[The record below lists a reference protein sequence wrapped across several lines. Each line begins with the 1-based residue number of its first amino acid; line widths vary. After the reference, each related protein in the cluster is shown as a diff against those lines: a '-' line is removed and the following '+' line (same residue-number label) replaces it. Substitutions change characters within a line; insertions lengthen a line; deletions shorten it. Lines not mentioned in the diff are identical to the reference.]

1 MFRSYRDANHEV
13 EELFDAQLAQ
23 SSRSLQAIVLHNIK
37 SIDNFSAQ
45 EILDYPISSKNND
58 SSSEYDLKNGHSYER
73 KMAFQLWE
81 TRERLVLRSA
91 SAPIVPLDMNAMS
104 PDSRGFSD
112 VFINKEKWR
121 VFSLWNKDFRY
132 LIQVGERY
140 AIRDEL
146 TEEIVENFLL
156 PSITSIPILALMI
169 WFGIGRGLSPLRKI
183 AKEVTR
189 RDPSHLD
196 AIKLSNVPLEIR
208 PVIEELNALFNSVGM
223 AMEKER
229 RFTDDAAHE
238 LRTPLAALKI
248 QAQVAK
254 AAKTSDE
261 QLPAINNI
269 ITGVDRATHLVQQM
283 LVLARLG
290 SEQRNKQSI
299 NPINL
304 HKTSEELIAQ
314 LALPAIEK
322 NINLSF
328 QCDDSYII
336 YGETANFEILLA
348 NILNNAINYTP
359 NNGKVSVKITDT
371 GNSINLNVTDTGIG
385 ISEKDLERVFE
396 RYYRVRDATVDGCGL
411 GLTISKQCAE
421 QLNATIVFNK
431 PASGIGL
438 AVNISFPK
446 QCPIEPLIN

>member
-1 MFRSYRDANHEV
+1 MYRSYRAANHEV

-37 SIDNFSAQ
+37 SVDNFSAQ
-45 EILDYPISSKNND
+45 EILDYPITASNNN
-58 SSSEYDLKNGHSYER
+58 STSEYDLRDGHSYER

-81 TRERLVLRSA
+81 SRDRLVLRSA

-104 PDSRGFSD
+104 PKSRGFSD
-112 VFINKEKWR
+112 VIIQEEKWR
-121 VFSLWNKDFRY
+121 VFSLWDKDFRY

-146 TEEIVENFLL
+146 TDEIVETFLL

-169 WFGIGRGLSPLRKI
+169 WFGIGRGLLPLRKV

-196 AIKLSNVPLEIR
+196 PIKLKNVPLEIL
-208 PVIEELNALFNSVGM
+208 PLIEELNGLFNRVHT

-254 AAKTSDE
+254 AAKTNDE
-261 QLPAINNI
+261 KIPAINNI
-269 ITGVDRATHLVQQM
+269 IAGVDRATHLVQQM
-283 LVLARLG
+283 LDLARVG
-290 SEQRNKQSI
+290 SEGKRKLN
-299 NPINL
+299 NDPINI

-314 LALPAIEK
+314 LALRAIEK

-328 QCDDSYII
+328 HCEDEFII

-359 NNGKVSVKITDT
+359 NNGRVEVKIT
-371 GNSINLNVTDTGIG
+371 NFKNYINLNVTDTGIG
-385 ISEKDLERVFE
+385 IAEKDLEQVFE
-396 RYYRVRDATVDGCGL
+396 RYFRVRESAADGCGL
-411 GLTISKQCAE
+411 GLTIAKQCAE
-421 QLNATIVFNK
+421 QLNATIKFIK
-431 PASGIGL
+431 PENGRGL
-438 AVNISFPK
+438 TVNLKFPK
-446 QCPIEPLIN
+446 QCPI

>member
-1 MFRSYRDANHEV
+1 MYRSYRDANHEV
-13 EELFDAQLAQ
+13 AELFDAQLAQ
-23 SSRSLQAIVLHNIK
+23 FSRSLQAIVLYDINT
-37 SIDNFSAQ
+37 IDNSSAQ
-45 EILDYPISSKNND
+45 EILDYPIATVNSNTFN
-58 SSSEYDLKNGHSYER
+58 EYDLQNGHTYER

-81 TRERLVLRSA
+81 SRGRLVLRSA
-91 SAPIVPLDMNAMS
+91 SAPIIPLDSKAMQ
-104 PDSRGFSD
+104 PEERGFSD
-112 VFINKEKWR
+112 VILDSEKWR
-121 VFSLWNKDFRY
+121 VFSLWDKDYRY

-146 TEEIVENFLL
+146 TSEIVENFLL

-169 WFGIGRGLSPLRKI
+169 WFGIGRGLSPLRKV

-196 AIKLSNVPLEIR
+196 PIKLKNVPIEIR
-208 PVIEELNALFNSVGM
+208 PLIEELNALFFRVHT

-248 QAQVAK
+248 QAQVAR
-254 AAKTSDE
+254 AAKSDE
-261 QLPAINNI
+261 EKTSAIIKI

-290 SEQRNKQSI
+290 ADDSKKI
-299 NPINL
+299 NSTPINI

-314 LALPAIEK
+314 LALRAIEK

-328 QCDDSYII
+328 HCDDNCII

-359 NNGKVSVKITDT
+359 QNGSVKVEIHDSE
-371 GNSINLNVTDTGIG
+371 NSINLKVTDTGVG
-385 ISEKDLERVFE
+385 IAKKDFERVFE
-396 RYYRVRDATVDGCGL
+396 RYYRVRAAVADGCGL

-421 QLNATIVFNK
+421 QLNAMIEFIN
-431 PASGIGL
+431 PHNGIGL
-438 AVNISFPK
+438 IVNISFPK
-446 QCPIEPLIN
+446 QCPI

>member
-1 MFRSYRDANHEV
+1 MFRSYRAANHEV
-13 EELFDAQLAQ
+13 VELFDAQLAQ

-45 EILDYPISSKNND
+45 EILDYPISSVNTGSN
-58 SSSEYDLKNGHSYER
+58 SEYGLTDGHSYER

-91 SAPIVPLDMNAMS
+91 SAPIIPLDVNAMT
-104 PDSRGFSD
+104 PKSRGFSD
-112 VFINKEKWR
+112 VILQDEKWR
-121 VFSLWNKDFRY
+121 VFSLWDKDFRY

-146 TEEIVENFLL
+146 TAEIVETLLL
-156 PSITSIPILALMI
+156 PTITSIPIFALMI
-169 WFGIGRGLSPLRKI
+169 WFGIGRGLSPLRKV
-183 AKEVTR
+183 AREVTR

-196 AIKLSNVPLEIR
+196 PIKLKNVPLEIR
-208 PVIEELNALFNSVGM
+208 PLIAELNALFNRVQI

-248 QAQVAK
+248 QAQVVK
-254 AAKTSDE
+254 AAKTNDE
-261 QLPAINNI
+261 IIPAINNI

-290 SEQRNKQSI
+290 SEEKKKQNF
-299 NPINL
+299 NPINIY
-304 HKTSEELIAQ
+304 KISEELIAQ
-314 LALPAIEK
+314 LALRAIEK

-328 QCDDSYII
+328 ICNDNYII

-348 NILNNAINYTP
+348 NIVNNAINYTP
-359 NNGKVSVKITDT
+359 NNGNVVIEINDT
-371 GNSINLNVTDTGIG
+371 QNSINIKVTDTGVG
-385 ISEKDLERVFE
+385 IAEKDLERVFE
-396 RYYRVRDATVDGCGL
+396 RYYRVRDAVADGCGL
-411 GLTISKQCAE
+411 GLTIAKQCAE
-421 QLNATIVFNK
+421 QLNAIIEFIK
-431 PASGIGL
+431 PKNGIGL
-438 AVNISFPK
+438 TVNISFPK
-446 QCPIEPLIN
+446 QCPI

>member
-1 MFRSYRDANHEV
+1 MYRSYRDANHEV

-23 SSRSLQAIVLHNIK
+23 TSRSLQAIVLYDIK
-37 SIDNFSAQ
+37 SIDNYSAQ
-45 EILDYPISSKNND
+45 EILDYPITNVQTNPKN
-58 SSSEYDLKNGHSYER
+58 EYDLRNGHSYER
-73 KMAFQLWE
+73 KMAYQLWE
-81 TRERLVLRSA
+81 RPERLILRSA
-91 SAPIVPLDMNAMS
+91 SAPIIPLDKHAMT
-104 PDSRGFSD
+104 PKSRGYSD
-112 VFINKEKWR
+112 VMLQKEKWR
-121 VFSLWNKDFRY
+121 VFSLWDKDFHY

-146 TEEIVENFLL
+146 TSEILENFLL
-156 PSITSIPILALMI
+156 PSITSIPILALLI
-169 WFGIGRGLSPLRKI
+169 WFGIGRGLSPLRKV

-196 AIKLSNVPLEIR
+196 PIKLKNVPFEIR
-208 PVIEELNALFNSVGM
+208 PVIEELNALFYRVHT

-254 AAKTSDE
+254 AAQSNDE
-261 QLPAINNI
+261 KMPAINNI
-269 ITGVDRATHLVQQM
+269 IAGVDRATHLVQQM
-283 LVLARLG
+283 LILARLG
-290 SEQRNKQSI
+290 SDDRKKLKS
-299 NPINL
+299 NPINI

-314 LALPAIEK
+314 LALRAIEK

-328 QCDDSYII
+328 HCNKSYTI

-359 NNGKVSVKITDT
+359 DNGSVVVEINDTENN
-371 GNSINLNVTDTGIG
+371 INLNVTDTGIG
-385 ISEKDLERVFE
+385 IAEKDLERVFE
-396 RYYRVRDATVDGCGL
+396 RYFRVRDAVVDGCGL

-421 QLNATIVFNK
+421 QLNAIIKFIK
-431 PASGIGL
+431 PKNGIGL
-438 AVNISFPK
+438 TVNISFPK
-446 QCPIEPLIN
+446 HVPA

>member
-1 MFRSYRDANHEV
+1 MYQSYRAANHEV

-23 SSRSLQAIVLHNIK
+23 SSRSLQAIVLHNIR

-45 EILDYPISSKNND
+45 EILDYPITTANSDSK
-58 SSSEYDLKNGHSYER
+58 SEYDLRDGHSYER

-81 TRERLVLRSA
+81 SHDRLVLRSA
-91 SAPIVPLDMNAMS
+91 SAPIVPLDENAMT
-104 PDSRGFSD
+104 PKMRGFSD
-112 VFINKEKWR
+112 VIIKKEKWR
-121 VFSLWNKDFRY
+121 VFSLWDKEVRY

-146 TEEIVENFLL
+146 TGDIVETFLL

-169 WFGIGRGLSPLRKI
+169 WFGIGRGLAPIRKV

-189 RDPSHLD
+189 RDPSHL
-196 AIKLSNVPLEIR
+196 APLKLKNIPLEIL
-208 PVIEELNALFNSVGM
+208 PLIEGLNGLLNRVHTAI
-223 AMEKER
+223 EKER

-254 AAKTSDE
+254 AAKTDNEKIS
-261 QLPAINNI
+261 AINNI
-269 ITGVDRATHLVQQM
+269 LTGVDRATHLVQQM

-290 SEQRNKQSI
+290 AEEQTKQNNK
-299 NPINL
+299 PINV
-304 HKTSEELIAQ
+304 HKASEELIAQ
-314 LALPAIEK
+314 LALRAIEK
-322 NINLSF
+322 NINLAF
-328 QCDDSYII
+328 HCEDEFTI

-359 NNGKVSVKITDT
+359 KNGRVDVEIKDA
-371 GNSINLNVTDTGIG
+371 GNCINLNITDTGIG
-385 ISEKDLERVFE
+385 IPEKEIERVFE
-396 RYYRVRDATVDGCGL
+396 RYYRIRDSAADGCGL

-421 QLNATIVFNK
+421 QLNAIIKFIK
-431 PASGIGL
+431 PKNGIGL
-438 AVNISFPK
+438 TVNISFPK
-446 QCPIEPLIN
+446 QCPI